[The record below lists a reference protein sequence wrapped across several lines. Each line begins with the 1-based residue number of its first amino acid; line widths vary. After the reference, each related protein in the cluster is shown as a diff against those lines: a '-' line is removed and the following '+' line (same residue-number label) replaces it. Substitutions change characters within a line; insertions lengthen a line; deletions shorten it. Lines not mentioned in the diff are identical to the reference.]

1 MAEAARKAMIDEM
14 CKLYAN
20 DPTKLA
26 ELNRIARMN
35 ADQQASHG
43 EDEPDELRQPL
54 QEEQAAE
61 QIQEHGLPRTWTP
74 LTTSSVMPR
83 R

>member
-1 MAEAARKAMIDEM
+1 MAEASRKGMIDEM

-61 QIQEHGLPRTWTP
+61 QMQGHRQIAQNMDAVKPRAQ
-74 LTTSSVMPR
+74 
-83 R
+83 